1 MEEPDAVCSCYKVTY
16 KPGMVRDET
25 GEVDR
30 GQIMK
35 DLQCAQVST
44 RP

>member
-1 MEEPDAVCSCYKVTY
+1 MLFAVYKVKY
-16 KPGMVRDET
+16 KPGMVRGET
-25 GEVDR
+25 GDVDG

-35 DLQCAQVST
+35 DLQCAPVST